1 MHPYLAWVSV
11 QGMKLSQLPKGESA
25 VVSQISLGA
34 EHGPLTRR
42 LFLMGFRPGTR
53 VEMMG
58 RAPLGDP
65 LVVRVNNQGFGLRR
79 ELTELIEVSP
89 L

>member
-1 MHPYLAWVSV
+1 
-11 QGMKLSQLPKGESA
+11 MKLSDLSKGKTA
-25 VVSQISLGA
+25 VVDQVTLQA
-34 EHGPLTRR
+34 EHAVLARR

-65 LVVRVNNQGFGLRR
+65 FVVRVNNQGFGLRR
-79 ELTELIEVSP
+79 ELTELIEDSP
-89 L
+89 CD

>member
-1 MHPYLAWVSV
+1 MVDRVSI
-11 QGMKLSQLPKGESA
+11 Q
-25 VVSQISLGA
+25 A
-34 EHGPLTRR
+34 EHAVLARR

-53 VEMMG
+53 VEMIG

-65 LVVRVNNQGFGLRR
+65 LVVRVNNQGFGLRK

-89 L
+89 CE

>member
-1 MHPYLAWVSV
+1 
-11 QGMKLSQLPKGESA
+11 MKLTELCKGKAA
-25 VVSQISLGA
+25 VVDRVSIQT
-34 EHGPLTRR
+34 EHAVLARR

-65 LVVRVNNQGFGLRR
+65 LVVRVNNQGFGLRK

-89 L
+89 CE